1 LIMLTGYADKEN
13 TIKAINELSLYYY
26 IEKPWDNDELLLVIK
41 NGIEKGNLIEELR
54 NKMQELESAYV
65 QLEETQDEL
74 IKKEK
79 FSTIGNMA
87 SKIIHDL
94 KNPMSAISGF
104 AELIIKTS
112 KEKKDDETYKE
123 IREFAQIIMDEVKRV
138 IGMITEVL
146 QFAKGEEV
154 YRKAALPLTDIIQ
167 DTVSAISDKF
177 EKDNIQIE
185 LEIASNKSTMEID
198 HDKIM
203 RMMYNLLNNSRDAM
217 PDGGKIKIR
226 VERVNKDTLLLSISD
241 NGKGMPEDIRSSIF
255 EPFIS
260 YGKPNGTGL
269 GMPIVKKIVEA
280 HKGHIYVESVEG
292 KGTTVDIYF
301 KTPYTD
307 AIQKEEVTE
316 LNKE

>member
-1 LIMLTGYADKEN
+1 MHNSKDNEKTIAIIDDEEIVTDSIYNLLIFETEYNVICFNNPIKAIEELKHRHIDLIVCDVFMKEMNGIEVLKKLRSYHPNVPLIMLTGYADKEN

-41 NGIEKGNLIEELR
+41 NGIEKGNLIQELK

-87 SKIIHDL
+87 SKVIHDL

-112 KEKKDDETYKE
+112 EEKKEDETYKE
-123 IREFAQIIMDEVKRV
+123 IKEFAQIIMDEVKRV

-177 EKDNIQIE
+177 EKDNIEIE
-185 LEIASNKSTMEID
+185 LDIASNESIMEID

-203 RMMYNLLNNSRDAM
+203 RMMYNLLNNSKDAM
-217 PDGGKIKIR
+217 PNGGKIKIR
-226 VERVNKDTLLLSISD
+226 IEKVNKD
-241 NGKGMPEDIRSSIF
+241 
-255 EPFIS
+255 
-260 YGKPNGTGL
+260 
-269 GMPIVKKIVEA
+269 
-280 HKGHIYVESVEG
+280 
-292 KGTTVDIYF
+292 
-301 KTPYTD
+301 
-307 AIQKEEVTE
+307 
-316 LNKE
+316 